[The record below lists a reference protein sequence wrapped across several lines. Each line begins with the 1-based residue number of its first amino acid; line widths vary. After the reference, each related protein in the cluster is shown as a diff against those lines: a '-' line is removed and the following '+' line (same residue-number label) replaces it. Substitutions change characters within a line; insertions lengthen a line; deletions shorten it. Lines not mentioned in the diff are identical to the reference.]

1 MSVKSPL
8 GGIDVFHWMNDR
20 GMRSRGLPGNHCLLV
35 AELEGRLD
43 PGALE
48 ARIARAFDLVPE
60 LSLRVARWPVWPLHW
75 EIGPRPSA
83 PLVRVRETP
92 TGELTA
98 ALLEDLLAERV
109 DGRRPWAID
118 LVRTASRDA
127 VVLRW
132 FHSLVDAKGAERLVR
147 WLGAGGAE
155 GPPPPPREDERW
167 QRAERVIAKRDRRE
181 RLEAMKAYNRHV
193 MQLGDT
199 PILSPA
205 SAHPAPTRRDGMTR
219 ALRVHLTEEKTRAFA
234 RRVRER
240 ARLAETSVMLLCSAR
255 AVDALL
261 VGRGYAPPRYA
272 VPLPLSL
279 DPKAG
284 SERMMGNNLTMMMF
298 ALDRA
303 ALADEARAIADL
315 ADQQRAIVREKL
327 DTGMIAALD
336 FARWLPPHA
345 YRFLST
351 RPFHGEMASFIFSNP
366 GALTLEEFA
375 GVPVRDAYPLP
386 AVVSPPG
393 IQLTFTRFRGRV
405 SAFVAWVD
413 GDVSAAEGERVA
425 ARLEA
430 ELAA

>member
-1 MSVKSPL
+1 MSAISPL

-20 GMRSRGLPGNHCLLV
+20 GMRARGLPGNHCIFV

-48 ARIARAFDLVPE
+48 ARVARAIDLVPE
-60 LSLRVARWPVWPLHW
+60 LALRVARWPVWPLHW
-75 EIGPRPSA
+75 EIGPRPRA

-92 TGELTA
+92 SGELPG
-98 ALLEDLLAERV
+98 ALLEELLADRV

-132 FHSLVDAKGAERLVR
+132 FHSLVDARGADRLVR

-181 RLEAMKAYNRHV
+181 RMEAMKAYNRHV
-193 MQLGDT
+193 MRLGET

-205 SAHPAPTRRDGMTR
+205 SAHPEPARRHGATR
-219 ALRVHLTEEKTRAFA
+219 ALRVHLTEEKTRAFD

-240 ARLAETSVMLLCSAR
+240 ARLAETSVMLLSSAR

-261 VGRGYAPPRYA
+261 VARGYAPPRYA

-303 ALADEARAIADL
+303 SLGDEARAIAEL

-336 FARWLPPHA
+336 FARWLPPQA

-393 IQLTFTRFRGRV
+393 IQLTFTRYRGRL

-413 GDVSAAEGERVA
+413 GDVSAAEAERVA
-425 ARLEA
+425 TRLEA